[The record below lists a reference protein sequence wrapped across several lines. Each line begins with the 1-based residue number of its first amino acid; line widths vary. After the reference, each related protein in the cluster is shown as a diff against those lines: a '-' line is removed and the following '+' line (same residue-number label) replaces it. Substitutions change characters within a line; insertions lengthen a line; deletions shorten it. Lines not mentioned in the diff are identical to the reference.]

1 MYHDTWANETNAY
14 TFHRTEKEVWSDQCH
29 QSKGKQGFL
38 GMGMK
43 SIMKHLIQDDY
54 NAKM

>member
-1 MYHDTWANETNAY
+1 MYHDTWTNETNAY
-14 TFHRTEKEVWSDQCH
+14 TFHKLRRKCGQTNVT
-29 QSKGKQGFL
+29 KGKQGFL